1 MALPGMIPE
10 GMQARVFGRN
20 SWLTQWPRMLHFL
33 LNDHPVALLTLPVFR
48 KAG

>member
-20 SWLTQWPRMLHFL
+20 SWLIQWPKMLHAL
-33 LNDHPVALLTLPVFR
+33 HNDHLVALSTLLVFR